1 VTVATLENRE
11 ADDPGG
17 TVPKS
22 TARLLA
28 VLLVAVFIVGSGGAA
43 RAILVPGARSDVVG
57 DDIFLEG
64 TYLSVGISGAGSFGT
79 SNAAPSGFH
88 PTPNYGGRIGLSV
101 DQDGFYTGNA
111 PTTGDFFLPGTPEE
125 RFVVG
130 YKIQGAP
137 SVFNNAETMG
147 NQDVIKESVMDLSS
161 DNVLRAQWIGN
172 TGGGNLRVTQVVQ
185 FGSDQRFFRNTI
197 TLQNTGTTPL
207 ESVRYMRNVDP
218 DQDYDLH
225 ANFYTVNEIVVQQ
238 TADGKALVRATG
250 VVSGVSMFYYSAD
263 VRARVSTFGFTNTSP
278 YATAAYDQAGV
289 YNGSTYVSA
298 KGTVTQDQAISICA
312 DLGTIEP
319 GQQQTFVYYTSL
331 DADFQ
336 DALDEIGNEVD
347 YVIQASAGFGGRIDP
362 EGEFSVVTGS
372 SKTFTITADPGN
384 RISSLTVDG
393 TSVPLTSSQSV
404 TYTFSNVTEDH
415 TIRAD
420 FRRPDV
426 MAPVIELPDGVPQ
439 SAVGSPYDLHL
450 VVTDDTSIADV
461 GVFENGLRIGGS
473 YTGGE
478 IRIKLSLTDGRHE
491 LIIVASDSYGN
502 RTERAITL
510 VVDTR
515 PPLINLSLPS
525 SVTSPTL
532 LVAGSAV
539 DAVSGLASLSIN
551 GEPIVAFLD
560 GSFSETLTLKK
571 GVNDIVIEA
580 RDNVGNVTSQT
591 FTVTYSARVTAPSSI
606 YLLLTIGSRNME
618 VNGLTRTLDAA
629 PFIKDGR
636 TLLPVRVLVEVLG
649 GTVQWNPSTKTA
661 TVLLG
666 SRTVALTIGSK
677 TALVNGTPI
686 TLDVAPEI
694 KNGRTFLPLRALAEN
709 LGLDLAWEPISQ
721 TISLTYW
728 P

>member
-1 VTVATLENRE
+1 MSVRRLLVVVLVLLGIVLAAPCAVNAIPIPAGVPVLVMQDVNPWGFSSHITLLTSLGYAPVVATWSDFGLNLDLADYANVYVASDQPTSFYNGYATHAAELTAWVE
-11 ADDPGG
+11 AGG
-17 TVPKS
+17 H
-22 TARLLA
+22 
-28 VLLVAVFIVGSGGAA
+28 LVFSAC
-43 RAILVPGARSDVVG
+43 
-57 DDIFLEG
+57 
-64 TYLSVGISGAGSFGT
+64 
-79 SNAAPSGFH
+79 
-88 PTPNYGGRIGLSV
+88 
-101 DQDGFYTGNA
+101 DQGW
-111 PTTGDFFLPGTPEE
+111 
-125 RFVVG
+125 
-130 YKIQGAP
+130 Q
-137 SVFNNAETMG
+137 S
-147 NQDVIKESVMDLSS
+147 
-161 DNVLRAQWIGN
+161 
-172 TGGGNLRVTQVVQ
+172 GNL
-185 FGSDQRFFRNTI
+185 
-197 TLQNTGTTPL
+197 TTPL
-207 ESVRYMRNVDP
+207 PGGAVKAPENSSVNSVVDP
-218 DQDYDLH
+218 AH
-225 ANFYTVNEIVVQQ
+225 PI
-238 TADGKALVRATG
+238 ATG
-250 VVSGVSMFYYSAD
+250 ELSDGIPLASPFSGTSASHTYFSVLPIGARVIFQNSSLQPTLAEYVLGSGLVIVSGLTWEFGYSNAQGSKPAFDDLFLYSFPKVSY
-263 VRARVSTFGFTNTSP
+263 TLK
-278 YATAAYDQAGV
+278 ATAGQG
-289 YNGSTYVSA
+289 
-298 KGTVTQDQAISICA
+298 
-312 DLGTIEP
+312 GTIVP
-319 GQQQTFVYYTSL
+319 SGTM
-331 DADFQ
+331 
-336 DALDEIGNEVD
+336 
-347 YVIQASAGFGGRIDP
+347 
-362 EGEFSVVTGS
+362 SVVEGT
-372 SKTFTITADPGN
+372 SKSFIITADAGN
-384 RISSLTVDG
+384 LIASVVIDG
-393 TSVPLTSSQSV
+393 APVSVTNRATM
-404 TYTFSNVTEDH
+404 TYTFSNITADH
-415 TIRAD
+415 TIAAS
-420 FRRPDV
+420 FMRPDV

-461 GVFENGLRIGGS
+461 GVFENGQRIGGS
-473 YTGGE
+473 YPGGE
-478 IRIKLSLTDGRHE
+478 IRIRLSLTDGRHE

-551 GEPIVAFLD
+551 GEPIVPFLD

-580 RDNVGNVTSQT
+580 RDNLGNVTSQT

-606 YLLLTIGSRNME
+606 YVLLTIGSRNME

-677 TALVNGTPI
+677 TALVNGAPI